1 VASDPVVLGIDQGS
15 SGARAAVMNAAGD
28 VLGTGR
34 VACTGLRRTTHGSE
48 HDPRAWLDESFG
60 AARAALAASGRESV
74 DAIGI
79 GALGP
84 APVVLDDDLEP
95 LVPAPLFPLAP
106 VPEWV
111 RGLPEDVVDRAAWV
125 VDVTGFLVSALTGR
139 PVIDRVTAA
148 DHVVDGAPAVVP
160 VPEPIGPLDV
170 VGGLGKEAAG
180 LLGLPPDVPVVAGTY
195 DTFVDLA
202 GVGVGRVGDGAI
214 VLGSTAIVGVVRDE
228 PDAPEGL
235 RASPHVGPGWFVG
248 GWTSAA
254 GRALEWAASLAP
266 AGERERIVA
275 EAGAMSQGS
284 AGVLGL
290 PSLDGERAPV
300 WDPAARGALIGLT
313 TGTTLAGI
321 YRGMLDGVVLS
332 TADLVE
338 RLGAAGGDV
347 PWVATGGGVRDAAW
361 LQATADA
368 LGRSLAVVDLPDA
381 GGPARLALQ
390 AIGHAAPPAVRR
402 IVHPDARA
410 TARWRELADVYRGL
424 HDDLADRMHRLGSLA
439 EGSAP

>member
-1 VASDPVVLGIDQGS
+1 
-15 SGARAAVMNAAGD
+15 MNAAGD
-28 VLGTGR
+28 VLGSGR
-34 VACTGLRRTTHGSE
+34 VACTDLRRTPHGSE

-60 AARAALAASGRESV
+60 AARAALAASGRDSV

-84 APVVLDDDLEP
+84 APVVLDEDLEP
-95 LVPAPLFPLAP
+95 LLPSPLFPIAP
-106 VPEWV
+106 VPEWLG
-111 RGLPEDVVDRAAWV
+111 GLPSDVVDRAAWV
-125 VDVTGFLVSALTGR
+125 VDVTGFLVGALIGR

-148 DHVVDGAPAVVP
+148 DHVVDGAGARVP
-160 VPEPIGPLDV
+160 VPEPIEPLDV
-170 VGGLGKEAAG
+170 AGGLEKEAAG

-202 GVGVGRVGDGAI
+202 GVGVEGPGDGAI

-254 GRALEWAASLAP
+254 GRALDWAASLAL
-266 AGERERIVA
+266 AGEGERIVA
-275 EAGAMSQGS
+275 VAGAMSPGS

-313 TGTTLAGI
+313 TDTTLAGI

-332 TADLVE
+332 TADLAD
-338 RLGAAGGDV
+338 RLRTATGGV

-368 LGRSLAVVDLPDA
+368 LGRSLAVVGLPDA
-381 GGPARLALQ
+381 GGPARLALR
-390 AIGHAAPPAVRR
+390 AIGHAAPPPDRRVVR
-402 IVHPDARA
+402 PDERA

-439 EGSAP
+439 EGATP

>member
-1 VASDPVVLGIDQGS
+1 VASDAVVLGIDQGG
-15 SGARAAVMNAAGD
+15 SGARAAVMTAAGD
-28 VLGTGR
+28 VLGSGR
-34 VACTGLRRTTHGSE
+34 VACDDLRRTPHGSE
-48 HDPRAWLDESFG
+48 HDPRAWLEESFG
-60 AARAALAASGRESV
+60 AARAALAASGRDSV
-74 DAIGI
+74 DAIGV

-95 LVPAPLFPLAP
+95 LVPSPLFPITP
-106 VPEWV
+106 VPAWV
-111 RGLPEDVVDRAAWV
+111 RSLPNGVVDRAAWV
-125 VDVTGFLVSALTGR
+125 VDVTGFLVSALIGR
-139 PVIDRVTAA
+139 PVIDRITVA
-148 DHVVDGAPAVVP
+148 DHIADADPAAIP
-160 VPEPIGPLDV
+160 VPEPIDPLDV
-170 VGGLGKEAAG
+170 AGTLGKEGAVR
-180 LLGLPPDVPVVAGTY
+180 LGLPQGVPVVTGTY

-202 GVGVGRVGDGAI
+202 GVGVGAIGDGAI

-254 GRALEWAASLAP
+254 GRALAWAASLAP
-266 AGERERIVA
+266 SAERERIVA
-275 EAGAMSQGS
+275 EAGAMSPGS

-313 TGTTLAGI
+313 TETTLVGI

-332 TADLVE
+332 IADLAA
-338 RLGAAGGDV
+338 RLGPARGEV
-347 PWVATGGGVRDAAW
+347 PWVATGGGVRDGTW

-368 LGRSLAVVDLPDA
+368 LGGSLAVVGLPDA
-381 GGPARLALQ
+381 GGPARLALR
-390 AIGHAAPPAVRR
+390 AIACPAPPADRRVVR
-402 IVHPDARA
+402 PDARA

-424 HDDLADRMHRLGSLA
+424 HGDLEERMHRLGSLA
-439 EGSAP
+439 DGAAR